1 MEKALTDEAFYRE
14 LKAHA
19 LAQSA
24 KFSWANTAHLAI
36 EGFTRLLQSSQET
49 DAGQAE
55 SVTASRLQ
63 MMQKIDA
70 LSEVD
75 RLGLAWAVA
84 RNSFKRHTRKLLVD
98 ISVLAQHDA
107 KTGIQRVS
115 RSILSELLKSGVP
128 GYEVSAVYYT
138 LASVIA
144 TPTNICPVIS
154 RANLVLTNRCCSAK
168 TMCLLPPI

>member
-1 MEKALTDEAFYRE
+1 
-14 LKAHA
+14 
-19 LAQSA
+19 
-24 KFSWANTAHLAI
+24 ANTAHLAI

-107 KTGIQRVS
+107 KTGI
-115 RSILSELLKSGVP
+115 
-128 GYEVSAVYYT
+128 
-138 LASVIA
+138 
-144 TPTNICPVIS
+144 
-154 RANLVLTNRCCSAK
+154 
-168 TMCLLPPI
+168 

>member
-19 LAQSA
+19 LTQSA

-36 EGFTRLLQSSQET
+36 DGFTRLLQSSKEV
-49 DAGQAE
+49 DAGQTE
-55 SVTASRLQ
+55 GVTTSRIQ
-63 MMQKIDA
+63 TMQKIDA

-84 RNSFKRHTRKLLVD
+84 RNGYKQHTRKLLVD
-98 ISVLAQHDA
+98 ISVLAKHDA

-144 TPTNICPVIS
+144 TRTNICPVIS
-154 RANLVLTNRCCSAK
+154 W
-168 TMCLLPPI
+168 